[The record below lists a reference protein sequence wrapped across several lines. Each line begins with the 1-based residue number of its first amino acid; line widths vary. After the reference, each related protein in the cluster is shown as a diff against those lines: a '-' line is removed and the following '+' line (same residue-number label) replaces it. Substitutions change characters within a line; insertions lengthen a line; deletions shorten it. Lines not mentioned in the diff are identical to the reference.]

1 MRGMSRLDNSPL
13 ARWWWSVDHVGLLLV
28 GLTATIGVVLL
39 LAAGPAAAARL
50 GISGS
55 FYFPLRQLLFL
66 GPAFAVMIGVS
77 MLTPL
82 EARRLGVI
90 LFAVSFLLIAF
101 ALLFAPEIN
110 GAKRWLS
117 FGGFLLQPSEF
128 AKPGFIVTAAWML
141 AEGSRNPRFPGVA
154 IAFSLY
160 AMLMLMLI
168 RQPDYGQ
175 AMLLTAVWMA
185 MFFIVGWSWRLIIAL
200 GVFGVGAIVGGY
212 FFSPHL
218 AKRIDAFIAPGD
230 TESYQVD
237 KALEAIAHGGWLG
250 RGSEGATVKY
260 QLPDAHTD
268 FIFAVAGEEYGFV
281 LCAAI
286 LVLFAALVLRIYM
299 RAAGL
304 KSLFAQTA
312 VSGLAALIGLQS
324 FINMGVN
331 LRALPAKGMTLPFI
345 SYGGSSL
352 IATGLTLGLVFALT
366 RACGPASRRKEIM
379 P

>member
-1 MRGMSRLDNSPL
+1 MKAPSRLDDSPL

-28 GLTATIGVVLL
+28 GLVATVGMVLL
-39 LAAGPAAAARL
+39 LAAGPATAARL
-50 GISGS
+50 GIAES
-55 FYFPLRQLLFL
+55 FHFPLRQLVFL
-66 GPAFAVMIGVS
+66 APALAVMVGVS
-77 MLTPL
+77 MLSPL

-90 LFAVSFLLIAF
+90 LFGVSLALMAF

-110 GAKRWLS
+110 GAKRWISL
-117 FGGFLLQPSEF
+117 GGFSLQPSEF
-128 AKPGFIVTAAWML
+128 AKPGFVIAAAWML
-141 AEGSRNPRFPGVA
+141 AEGVRNPRFPGVA
-154 IAFSLY
+154 IAFALY
-160 AMLMLMLI
+160 ALLMLMLI

-175 AMLLTAVWMA
+175 AMLVTAVWMA
-185 MFFIVGWSWRLIIAL
+185 MFFVVGWSWRMIAL
-200 GVFGVGAIVGGY
+200 LGAVGGGSLFAGY
-212 FFSPHL
+212 HFSPHL
-218 AKRIDAFIAPGD
+218 AKRFDAFLAPGA

-237 KALEAIAHGGWLG
+237 KALEAFAHGGWFG
-250 RGSEGATVKY
+250 KGSQGATVKY
-260 QLPDAHTD
+260 QLPDAHSD
-268 FIFAVAGEEYGFV
+268 FIFAVAGEEYGFL

-286 LVLFAALVLRIYM
+286 LVLFAALVLRFYM

-312 VSGLAALIGLQS
+312 VSGFAALIGLQS
-324 FINMGVN
+324 FINMAVN

-366 RACGPASRRKEIM
+366 RVCGPAARRREIM

>member
-1 MRGMSRLDNSPL
+1 MKAMSRLDDSPL

-28 GLTATIGVVLL
+28 GLTATVGMVLL

-50 GISGS
+50 GISSS

-66 GPAFAVMIGVS
+66 APALAVMVGVA

-82 EARRLGVI
+82 EARRLGV
-90 LFAVSFLLIAF
+90 AVFGISLVLMAY
-101 ALLFAPEIN
+101 ALLFASEIN

-128 AKPGFIVTAAWML
+128 AKSGFIVTAAWML
-141 AEGSRNPRFPGVA
+141 AEGARNPRFPGVQV
-154 IAFSLY
+154 AFALY
-160 AMLMLMLI
+160 ALLMLMLI

-175 AMLLTAVWMA
+175 AMLVTAVWMA
-185 MFFIVGWSWRLIIAL
+185 MFFIIGWSWRVIVAL
-200 GVFGVGAIVGGY
+200 AAIGAGSLAGGY

-218 AKRIDAFIAPGD
+218 AKRIDAFLAPGS
-230 TESYQVD
+230 TETYQVD
-237 KALEAIAHGGWLG
+237 KALEAIAHGKWFGV
-250 RGSEGATVKY
+250 GSEGATVKY

-268 FIFAVAGEEYGFV
+268 FIFAVAGEEYGFL

-299 RAAGL
+299 RAAAL

-324 FINMGVN
+324 FINMAVN

-352 IATGLTLGLVFALT
+352 LATGLALGLVFALT
-366 RACGPASRRKEIM
+366 RASGPASRRREIM